1 MARIELGIDEEMVP
15 YFRRCRKMR
24 YDCAMNRFASLGVFC
39 LSFLMLPK
47 FVLAIPPPDII
58 ANVGS
63 QLTQIFSLLAVGGSI
78 GFGVFLQYLS
88 RLKARSRREILWMSV
103 GAMSLLALVLV
114 VAYFVVDYQNRIA
127 RTAYEESVSALLHQ
141 RVIEQESLA
150 PSSPIPVKSTFFDAN
165 VNLPL
170 SVTNEEFD
178 ALRKNDVY
186 VLDAREDEEY
196 AIGNYPGSHHIRFA
210 DLLAASWM
218 ALPTDQVVY
227 VLCWSGIRGSEVT
240 SFLRDHGVVAQFLK
254 DGADGWVKYGGTW
267 NGGILFSSTYG
278 DERYTK
284 LFETSE
290 VHSLAEEGVVLIDV
304 RGEASQKKAPI
315 VDAIPASIIYTPSS
329 LIDAMLAKVSV
340 GSRVIAICDE
350 YVNCFDAKLVGV
362 RLEKLGHVF
371 LGRYAKPW
379 EY

>member
-1 MARIELGIDEEMVP
+1 
-15 YFRRCRKMR
+15 MR
-24 YDCAMNRFASLGVFC
+24 YDCAMNRFASLIVFC
-39 LSFLMLPK
+39 LSLLLVPR

-88 RLKARSRREILWMSV
+88 RFKARPRREILCMSV
-103 GAMSLLALVLV
+103 GGVGLFALALC
-114 VAYFVVDYQNRIA
+114 VAYFVVDYRNRVA
-127 RTAYEESVSALLHQ
+127 QTAYEESVAASLHQ
-141 RVIEQESLA
+141 DVVKQESSI
-150 PSSPIPVKSTFFDAN
+150 PSSPIPVKSAFFDAN

-178 ALRKNDVY
+178 VLRKSDVY

-196 AIGNYPGSHHIRFA
+196 AIGNYPESHHIRFA
-210 DLLAASWM
+210 DLLVASWM
-218 ALPTDQVVY
+218 ALPTDQAVY

-267 NGGILFSSTYG
+267 NGGILFSSTYS

-290 VHSLAEEGVVLIDV
+290 VHSLVDGGVVLVDV
-304 RGEASQKKAPI
+304 RGEVAQKKTPI
-315 VDAIPASIIYTPSS
+315 MNAIPVSIIYTPSS
-329 LIDAMLAKVSV
+329 LIDAMLAKVPV

-362 RLEKLGHVF
+362 RLEKLGHTF

>member
-1 MARIELGIDEEMVP
+1 
-15 YFRRCRKMR
+15 MR
-24 YDCAMNRFASLGVFC
+24 YDCAMNRFASLVVFC
-39 LSFLMLPK
+39 LSLLLAPR

-63 QLTQIFSLLAVGGSI
+63 QLTQVFSLIAVGGSI

-88 RLKARSRREILWMSV
+88 RFKARPMREILWMGV
-103 GAMSLLALVLV
+103 GTIGLLTLSLV

-127 RTAYEESVSALLHQ
+127 RTAYEESVAELLHQ
-141 RVIEQESLA
+141 EVVKQESSA

-178 ALRKNDVY
+178 VLRKSDIY

-218 ALPTDQVVY
+218 AVPTDRVVY

-254 DGADGWVKYGGTW
+254 DGADGWVKYSGTW
-267 NGGILFSSTYG
+267 DGGILFTSMYS

-290 VHSLAEEGVVLIDV
+290 VRSLADDGVVLVDV
-304 RGEASQKKAPI
+304 RGEAAQKKTPI
-315 VDAIPASIIYTPSS
+315 ANAIPVSIIYTPSS
-329 LIDAMLAKVSV
+329 LIDAMLAKVPPK
-340 GSRVIAICDE
+340 SRFIAVCDE

-362 RLEKLGHVF
+362 RLEKLGHTF
-371 LGRYAKPW
+371 LGRYAKLW

>member
-1 MARIELGIDEEMVP
+1 
-15 YFRRCRKMR
+15 
-24 YDCAMNRFASLGVFC
+24 MNRFASLIVFC
-39 LSFLMLPK
+39 LSLLLAPK
-47 FVLAIPPPDII
+47 FVFAIPPPDII

-63 QLTQIFSLLAVGGSI
+63 QLTQVFSLLAVGGSI

-88 RLKARSRREILWMSV
+88 RFKARPRREILWMSV
-103 GAMSLLALVLV
+103 GVIGLLILALI
-114 VAYFVVDYQNRIA
+114 VAYFVVDAQNRIA
-127 RTAYEESVSALLHQ
+127 QTAYEKSVATSLHQ
-141 RVIEQESLA
+141 DVVKQEASVPPL
-150 PSSPIPVKSTFFDAN
+150 SIPVKSAFFDAN

-170 SVTNEEFD
+170 SVTNEEFVM
-178 ALRKNDVY
+178 LRKNDIY

-196 AIGNYPGSHHIRFA
+196 DIGNYPGSHHIRFA

-218 ALPTDQVVY
+218 ALPTDRTVY

-254 DGADGWVKYGGTW
+254 DGADGWVKYGGAW
-267 NGGILFSSTYG
+267 NGGILFSSTYS

-290 VHSLAEEGVVLIDV
+290 VHSLVDDGVVLVDV
-304 RGEASQKKAPI
+304 RSKESMTKAPI
-315 VDAIPASIIYTPSS
+315 ANAIPASIIYTPSS
-329 LIDAMLAKVSV
+329 LIDAMLAKVPP
-340 GSRVIAICDE
+340 GSRFVAVCDE

-362 RLEKLGHVF
+362 RLEKLGHIF